1 MGGWG
6 VGGWRSLMT
15 GCCLGAPPGRC
26 HAAAVPFVNMTPSHK
41 ARWININEARYGRRG
56 VWKRCLSS
64 SALLGKPAQS
74 HFIPTFSPGARHVR
88 FGGKLKGRFITAGR
102 GGHVTSSCTAAAAFL
117 HFGRKKNLSIARAA
131 ESTRGGKLLV
141 VFIVIIAVVDSLLD
155 PTGSDFGPQFKL
167 SWLIN
172 FCTWELQTWRRTRL

>member
-1 MGGWG
+1 MKPSGGHFGG

-15 GCCLGAPPGRC
+15 GCCLGAPPGRR

-88 FGGKLKGRFITAGR
+88 FGAKLKGRFITAGR
-102 GGHVTSSCTAAAAFL
+102 AGHVTSSCTAAAAFL
-117 HFGRKKNLSIARAA
+117 HFGKKKTTSQSHVLPRAQEAGNFLS
-131 ESTRGGKLLV
+131 SSS
-141 VFIVIIAVVDSLLD
+141 SLSL
-155 PTGSDFGPQFKL
+155 
-167 SWLIN
+167 
-172 FCTWELQTWRRTRL
+172 